1 MNEKRTL
8 VYPYDVEFTPILRHS
23 EMLSGYSIAALVS
36 PQSWGFNGKDA
47 SAADGGDKLN
57 ISISSDFEGLL
68 SSCDTVMFSE
78 SEHKLDFDVNILPKV
93 KIAAEKGKEIILLS
107 DLEDENIEALEEIC
121 LKFKVKLKFF
131 SNMGDR
137 FFNRDSDYYKLQK
150 INTPVVFVT
159 GVHEKIHKFEIQ
171 LSLREALINAGYK
184 VSQVGTRSYCEMLGF
199 HSFPQIMYNSCWS
212 ERTKILAFN
221 HYIKDM
227 ENTEKPDVIIIGIPG
242 GAMRLSENFAG
253 RFGITAYE
261 ISQAVSADAVVFSTY
276 YEDYLPEYFNNLSTS
291 MKYKLDFDI
300 TCFNLSNVKFDWD
313 VARETGS
320 ESYLLMD
327 SSFIDKKKEG
337 YKTSNIPVFNV
348 LNKEDGTNIAKCLID
363 TLAYFG
369 EVDLV

>member
-8 VYPYDVEFTPILRHS
+8 VYPYDVEFTPILRHP
-23 EMLSGYSIAALVS
+23 EMLPDYNIVALVS
-36 PQSWGFNGKDA
+36 PQSWGFNGRDA
-47 SAADGGDKLN
+47 SAADGGDKLGIN
-57 ISISSDFEGLL
+57 VSNDFEGLL
-68 SSCDTVMFSE
+68 PCCDTVMFSE
-78 SEHKLDFDVNILPKV
+78 SDHKLDFEGNILPKV
-93 KIAAEKGKEIILLS
+93 VIAAEQGKDLAFLS

-121 LKFKVKLKFF
+121 LKYKVKLKFF

-159 GVHEKIHKFEIQ
+159 GVHEKTHKFEIQ
-171 LSLREALINAGYK
+171 LSLRAAFINAGYR
-184 VSQVGTRSYCEMLGF
+184 VSQVGTRNYCEMLGF

-227 ENTEKPDVIIIGIPG
+227 ENNEKPDIIIIGIPG
-242 GAMRLSENFAG
+242 GVMRLSESFAG
-253 RFGITAYE
+253 RFGITAFE
-261 ISQAVSADAVVFSTY
+261 ISQAVSADAVVLSTF
-276 YEDYLPEYFNNLSTS
+276 YEEYLPEYFNNLFTS

-300 TCFNLSNVKFDWD
+300 TCFNLANVKFDWD
-313 VARETGS
+313 VVRETGS

-327 SSFIDKKKEG
+327 SSFIDKKKAG
-337 YKTSNIPVFNV
+337 YKTLNTPVFNV
-348 LNKEDGTNIAKCLID
+348 LNKEDGTNIANCLID
-363 TLAYFG
+363 TLSYYG